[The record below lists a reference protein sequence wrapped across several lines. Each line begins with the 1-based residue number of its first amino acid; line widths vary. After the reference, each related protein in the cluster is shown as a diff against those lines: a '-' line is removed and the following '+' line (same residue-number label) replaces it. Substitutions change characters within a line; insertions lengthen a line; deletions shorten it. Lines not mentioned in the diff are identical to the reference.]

1 MTKKG
6 LCKNAIKVLIWK
18 MSWEN
23 NMIRRRFRSAM
34 DMNSG
39 LVSGRHSDGIRPDKY
54 LSKWSHVT
62 WKLCLKRP
70 KIGGQN
76 FDFMTKITSDDERR
90 WRQKNFGG
98 KLVQLIPL
106 TLINMG
112 FYKFRKWV
120 FSIVTISPT
129 THTREVNYSAFERYD
144 TGLWFSFS
152 EPAKKCLLLLCTA
165 KHRNERLMKR

>member
-1 MTKKG
+1 
-6 LCKNAIKVLIWK
+6 
-18 MSWEN
+18 
-23 NMIRRRFRSAM
+23 MIRRRFRSAM
-34 DMNSG
+34 DMKYG

-98 KLVQLIPL
+98 KLIQLIPL

-112 FYKFRKWV
+112 FYKFRK
-120 FSIVTISPT
+120 
-129 THTREVNYSAFERYD
+129 
-144 TGLWFSFS
+144 
-152 EPAKKCLLLLCTA
+152 
-165 KHRNERLMKR
+165 